1 MSSQLDPTLWLA
13 MSTDAVGKKEGAK
26 MISWRKAYNVRNPVI
41 TR

>member
-26 MISWRKAYNVRNPVI
+26 KDQLAEGL
-41 TR
+41 